1 MSLSIL
7 VVCTGNVCRSPLAE
21 QLLAA
26 RLATAGIDASVSS
39 AGTAALVG
47 QGMPQEA
54 SALSLR
60 YGGVPDLHVARQLTE
75 SLIDDADLVLTAS
88 REHRA
93 AVASLVPRSARRAYT
108 LAEFARI
115 AEFLESSSEGA
126 ESLASVAS
134 PLDVIDA
141 ISMNRGFA
149 APPAQPADDDIIDP
163 YGRPAEIYEESA
175 RVIDAAVT
183 AVVRALSTASRLGS
197 RGAA

>member
-1 MSLSIL
+1 MSFSIL

-39 AGTAALVG
+39 GGTAALVG
-47 QGMPQEA
+47 QAMPQEA

-60 YGGVPDLHVARQLTE
+60 YGGVPDRHVARQLTA
-75 SLIDDADLVLTAS
+75 SLIDDADLVLTAT

-115 AEFLESSSEGA
+115 AEFLESSPEGA

-134 PLDVIDA
+134 PVDVIAA

-149 APPAQPADDDIIDP
+149 APPAQPTDDDIVDP
-163 YGRPAEIYEESA
+163 YGRPAEIYEASA

>member
-1 MSLSIL
+1 MSVSIL
-7 VVCTGNVCRSPLAE
+7 VVCTGNVCRSPLAA

-26 RLATAGIDASVSS
+26 RLATAGIEASVSS
-39 AGTAALVG
+39 GGTAALVG

-60 YGGVPDLHVARQLTE
+60 YGGVPDRHVARQLTE

-93 AVASLVPRSARRAYT
+93 AVASLVPKSAQRAYT

-115 AEFLESSSEGA
+115 AEFLESSPKEA
-126 ESLASVAS
+126 KSLQTATS
-134 PLDVIDA
+134 PVEAIGA

-149 APPAQPADDDIIDP
+149 APPARPDDDDIVDP
-163 YGRPAEIYEESA
+163 FGRPGEIYEASA

-183 AVVRALSTASRLGS
+183 AVVRALSTASRVGS

>member
-26 RLATAGIDASVSS
+26 RLAAAGITASVTSG
-39 AGTAALVG
+39 GTAALVG
-47 QGMPQEA
+47 QAMTQEA
-54 SALSLR
+54 SALSVR
-60 YGGVPDLHVARQLTE
+60 YGGVPDRHVARQLTP
-75 SLIDDADLVLTAS
+75 SLIDDADLVLTAT

-115 AEFLESSSEGA
+115 AEFLESSPEGA

-134 PLDVIDA
+134 PVDVIGA
-141 ISMNRGFA
+141 ISMSRGFA
-149 APPAQPADDDIIDP
+149 APPAWPTDDDIVDP